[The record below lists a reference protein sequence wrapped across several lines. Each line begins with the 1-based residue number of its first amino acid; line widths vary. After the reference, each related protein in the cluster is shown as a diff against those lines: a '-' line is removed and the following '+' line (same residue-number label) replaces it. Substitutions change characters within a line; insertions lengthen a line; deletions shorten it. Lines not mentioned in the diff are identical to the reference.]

1 MEKTENL
8 TAFITRDQISQKV
21 DELAAL
27 IREDYRGKNPLLVGA
42 LKGSFIF
49 MSDLVRALDIPLEVD
64 FVSVSSYGTGK
75 ESSGRIELRQNL
87 KTPVENRDILLV
99 EDIIDTGLTS
109 SFLLEKLRLR
119 NPTSLRICSLL
130 DKPSRRQAV
139 VQIDYKGFTVP
150 DKFIV
155 GYGLDFDEQYR
166 YLPDICCL
174 ENE

>member
-1 MEKTENL
+1 MEKVRNL
-8 TAFITRDQISQKV
+8 TAFITRDQISRKV

-64 FVSVSSYGTGK
+64 FVSVSSYGAGK
-75 ESSGRIELRQNL
+75 ESSGRIELRQDL
-87 KTPVENRDILLV
+87 KTPAENRDILLV
-99 EDIIDTGLTS
+99 EDIIDTGFTS

-130 DKPSRRQAV
+130 DKPSRRKTSV
-139 VQIDYKGFTVP
+139 EIDYKGFTVP

-155 GYGLDFDEQYR
+155 GYGLDFDERYR

>member
-1 MEKTENL
+1 MAKL
-8 TAFITRDQISQKV
+8 TVFITQDQIKEKV
-21 DELAAL
+21 NELAAR
-27 IREDYRGKNPLLVGA
+27 IRQDYRYKNPLLVGA

-49 MSDLVRALDIPLEVD
+49 MSDLVRVLDIPLEVD
-64 FVSVSSYGTGK
+64 FVSVSSYGAGK
-75 ESSGRIELRQNL
+75 DSSGRIELRQDL

-99 EDIIDTGLTS
+99 EDIIDTGLTM

-119 NPTSLRICSLL
+119 KPTSLRVCSLL
-130 DKPSRRQAV
+130 DKPSRRQTPID
-139 VQIDYKGFTVP
+139 IDYQGFVVP

-174 ENE
+174 EE